1 MIAAHF
7 LDRPVKAS
15 VISIVI
21 TLVGLIAVFTL
32 PIDQYPYISPPSVKV
47 STSFPGA
54 SARTASESVA
64 TPIEQEL
71 NGTPNMLYMRSSSS
85 KSGGVNI
92 TLTFEVGTDPDF
104 AAIDVQNRAKQ
115 ADANLPVDVM
125 QEGVSVD
132 KESAVELLKLA
143 ITSTD
148 PKYDDIYLS
157 NYATINIEAA
167 LRRIP
172 GVGRTRNTGA
182 RSYSMRVWLR
192 PDYMTAHGLTTSDVI
207 NAIKEQNTEAAAGS
221 LGGQP
226 TKDNVTQSYPIT
238 TQGRLSSPDEFGNV
252 IVRADSS
259 GAMIRLRD
267 VARIELESSAYTLES
282 KLNGKDAAILQVYLM
297 PGANALQ
304 VAAQVKATMA
314 ELAGAFPQGLQWQV
328 WYDGSL
334 FIAEAIKEVILTLA
348 EALLLVVLVV
358 FLFLQNW
365 RTTLI
370 PALAVPVSII
380 GTFAAM
386 QAFGFTLNT
395 VNLLALVLAIGIV
408 VDDAIVVVESV
419 ERIMKDTG
427 ASALE
432 ATRQAMAEL
441 SGALVATSLVLAA
454 VFVPV
459 AFLPGISGIL
469 YREFAVAITVA
480 VLISTLVALTLSPAL
495 CTLLLTR
502 SNTPPPARL
511 RPVFTRVD
519 QWLARGGQVYETAV
533 RACLHHRRRAL
544 VGFCA
549 LLGATFLLFKY
560 LPASFMPVEDQ
571 GRFFVDLELPDGA
584 SVARSRLIASR
595 AQAIAQQHPAVAHVF
610 SLAGESKRSGGDEAD
625 ATLEVILKDWS
636 EREGV
641 SVDQVMNELAPAFD
655 TILETT
661 NRVFKPSAIAG
672 LGNSNGVELELQ
684 DRSGTHWQQLPT
696 YAEQLSRAVQ
706 QHPAVKRMSTDFKS
720 HIPLYELEV
729 DRATAKAIGVPL
741 ADIYSTMRTFTGSSS
756 VNDFNLFGRVY
767 RVKVQA
773 EGNYRDR
780 PDAIRHYY
788 VRSNSGD
795 MVPIEVLADLK
806 FTTGPANVV
815 RYNMFSSASLVA
827 EPNTGYSSGEV
838 IRAIQ
843 SEASKLLPPGMGYEW
858 TGLTFQEIRSGGQT
872 QTALLLALVFVFLFL
887 AALYES
893 WIIPLA
899 VLTIAPVAML
909 GALAASWLGGVENNL
924 FFQIAFVALIGLA
937 AKNSIL
943 IVEYC
948 NTLVREGVSPV
959 EAAITAARQRFRPIM
974 MTSVSF
980 ILGVMPLVLSAG
992 PGAIAR
998 QSMSIPILGGMLLAT
1013 SVGIVLVPLFF
1024 VVLAKRLQARE
1035 VQS

>member
-7 LDRPVKAS
+7 LERPVKAS

-132 KESAVELLKLA
+132 KESSVELLKLA

-226 TKDNVTQSYPIT
+226 NKANVTQSYPIT
-238 TQGRLSSPDEFGNV
+238 TQGRLSSPEEFGNV
-252 IVRADSS
+252 IIRADNS

-282 KLNGKDAAILQVYLM
+282 KLDGKDAAILQVYLM

-314 ELAGAFPQGLQWQV
+314 ELAQAFPQGLQWQV

-432 ATRQAMAEL
+432 ATRQAMSEL
-441 SGALVATSLVLAA
+441 SGAL
-454 VFVPV
+454 
-459 AFLPGISGIL
+459 
-469 YREFAVAITVA
+469 
-480 VLISTLVALTLSPAL
+480 
-495 CTLLLTR
+495 
-502 SNTPPPARL
+502 
-511 RPVFTRVD
+511 
-519 QWLARGGQVYETAV
+519 
-533 RACLHHRRRAL
+533 
-544 VGFCA
+544 
-549 LLGATFLLFKY
+549 
-560 LPASFMPVEDQ
+560 
-571 GRFFVDLELPDGA
+571 
-584 SVARSRLIASR
+584 
-595 AQAIAQQHPAVAHVF
+595 
-610 SLAGESKRSGGDEAD
+610 
-625 ATLEVILKDWS
+625 
-636 EREGV
+636 
-641 SVDQVMNELAPAFD
+641 
-655 TILETT
+655 
-661 NRVFKPSAIAG
+661 
-672 LGNSNGVELELQ
+672 
-684 DRSGTHWQQLPT
+684 
-696 YAEQLSRAVQ
+696 
-706 QHPAVKRMSTDFKS
+706 
-720 HIPLYELEV
+720 
-729 DRATAKAIGVPL
+729 
-741 ADIYSTMRTFTGSSS
+741 
-756 VNDFNLFGRVY
+756 
-767 RVKVQA
+767 
-773 EGNYRDR
+773 
-780 PDAIRHYY
+780 
-788 VRSNSGD
+788 
-795 MVPIEVLADLK
+795 
-806 FTTGPANVV
+806 
-815 RYNMFSSASLVA
+815 
-827 EPNTGYSSGEV
+827 
-838 IRAIQ
+838 
-843 SEASKLLPPGMGYEW
+843 
-858 TGLTFQEIRSGGQT
+858 
-872 QTALLLALVFVFLFL
+872 
-887 AALYES
+887 
-893 WIIPLA
+893 
-899 VLTIAPVAML
+899 
-909 GALAASWLGGVENNL
+909 
-924 FFQIAFVALIGLA
+924 
-937 AKNSIL
+937 
-943 IVEYC
+943 
-948 NTLVREGVSPV
+948 
-959 EAAITAARQRFRPIM
+959 
-974 MTSVSF
+974 
-980 ILGVMPLVLSAG
+980 
-992 PGAIAR
+992 
-998 QSMSIPILGGMLLAT
+998 
-1013 SVGIVLVPLFF
+1013 
-1024 VVLAKRLQARE
+1024 
-1035 VQS
+1035 